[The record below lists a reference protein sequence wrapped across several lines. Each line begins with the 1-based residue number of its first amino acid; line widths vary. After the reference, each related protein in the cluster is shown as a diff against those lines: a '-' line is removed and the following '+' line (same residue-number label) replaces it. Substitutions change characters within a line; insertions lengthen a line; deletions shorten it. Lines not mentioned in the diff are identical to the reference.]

1 MATVTK
7 ADLMDAVRNE
17 VGVTRQEA
25 AALVEGFIE
34 TIAERLAAG
43 ETVKISSFGTFMV
56 RDKGPRMG
64 RNPKIG
70 RAGAGLGRAGRGLPA
85 VRDPE
90 AAGREGRRRH
100 GGGGIGQTALLQT

>member
-7 ADLMDAVRNE
+7 ADLIDAVRDE
-17 VGVTRQEA
+17 VGVTHREA
-25 AALVEGFIE
+25 AELVEGFIE
-34 TIAERLAAG
+34 MIAERLAAG

-64 RNPKIG
+64 RNPKTG
-70 RAGAGLGRAGRGLPA
+70 EPAPVSPRRVAGLSA

-90 AAGREGRRRH
+90 AAGREGHRRH
-100 GGGGIGQTALLQT
+100 GGGGIGQTETAML

>member
-7 ADLMDAVRNE
+7 ADLIDAVRDE
-17 VGVTRQEA
+17 VGVTRHEA
-25 AALVEGFIE
+25 AELVDGFIE
-34 TIAERLAAG
+34 MMAERLSAG
-43 ETVKISSFGTFMV
+43 ETVNISSFGTFMV

-64 RNPKIG
+64 RPEDWPSRRRSC
-70 RAGAGLGRAGRGLPA
+70 RAGSRSSG

-100 GGGGIGQTALLQT
+100 GRRGIGRTETAML